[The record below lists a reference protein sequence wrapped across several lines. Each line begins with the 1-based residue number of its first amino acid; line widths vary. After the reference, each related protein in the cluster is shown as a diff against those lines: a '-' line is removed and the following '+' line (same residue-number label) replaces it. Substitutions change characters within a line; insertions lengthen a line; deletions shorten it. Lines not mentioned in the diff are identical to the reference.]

1 MYRAYMQGDRK
12 MRYFENDLKT
22 ERFVLG
28 KEGQVVQI
36 IPSRED
42 SLDRLVDENA
52 RQFSDEQESV
62 ESVVLHKLEVDRL
75 HTALSLL
82 TPEERA
88 LIQALFFDERK
99 ESELAVELGISQPA
113 VYKRKNKD
121 TTPIAF
127 GGRKMA
133 AKRKRIPRY
142 SKVQINGHEYY
153 KTDIEDADG
162 KRVILYG
169 KTREEVY
176 DKEMAA
182 LEQIDNATF
191 RRKSPTVAEYCEKW
205 LLMQSVHIR
214 ATTLIDYTSKVRR
227 HIIKELGEKRMADV
241 TLDDIQVALVPV
253 SKKSASV
260 YKSSYLHHKFDS
272 CFGRPENSSILGW
285 P

>member
-52 RQFSDEQESV
+52 QQFSDEQESV
-62 ESVVLHKLEVDRL
+62 ERVVLHKLEVDRL

-113 VYKRKNKD
+113 VYKRKMK
-121 TTPIAF
+121 
-127 GGRKMA
+127 
-133 AKRKRIPRY
+133 
-142 SKVQINGHEYY
+142 
-153 KTDIEDADG
+153 
-162 KRVILYG
+162 IL
-169 KTREEVY
+169 K
-176 DKEMAA
+176 KLKIF
-182 LEQIDNATF
+182 LE
-191 RRKSPTVAEYCEKW
+191 K
-205 LLMQSVHIR
+205 
-214 ATTLIDYTSKVRR
+214 
-227 HIIKELGEKRMADV
+227 
-241 TLDDIQVALVPV
+241 
-253 SKKSASV
+253 
-260 YKSSYLHHKFDS
+260 
-272 CFGRPENSSILGW
+272 
-285 P
+285 

>member
-1 MYRAYMQGDRK
+1 MDADKKRIWIRGQFVEVTDEVYRAYMQGDRK

-42 SLDRLVDENA
+42 SLDRLGENA

-113 VYKRKNKD
+113 VYKRKMK
-121 TTPIAF
+121 
-127 GGRKMA
+127 
-133 AKRKRIPRY
+133 
-142 SKVQINGHEYY
+142 
-153 KTDIEDADG
+153 
-162 KRVILYG
+162 IL
-169 KTREEVY
+169 K
-176 DKEMAA
+176 KLKIF
-182 LEQIDNATF
+182 LE
-191 RRKSPTVAEYCEKW
+191 K
-205 LLMQSVHIR
+205 
-214 ATTLIDYTSKVRR
+214 
-227 HIIKELGEKRMADV
+227 
-241 TLDDIQVALVPV
+241 
-253 SKKSASV
+253 
-260 YKSSYLHHKFDS
+260 
-272 CFGRPENSSILGW
+272 
-285 P
+285 

>member
-1 MYRAYMQGDRK
+1 MGEYPILQVRFSIERNPIFTVEGTAGQSEFLAIQTDRRENSVDADKKRIWIRGQFVEVTDEVYRAYMQGDRK

-113 VYKRKNKD
+113 VYKRKMK
-121 TTPIAF
+121 
-127 GGRKMA
+127 
-133 AKRKRIPRY
+133 
-142 SKVQINGHEYY
+142 
-153 KTDIEDADG
+153 
-162 KRVILYG
+162 IL
-169 KTREEVY
+169 K
-176 DKEMAA
+176 KLKIF
-182 LEQIDNATF
+182 LE
-191 RRKSPTVAEYCEKW
+191 K
-205 LLMQSVHIR
+205 
-214 ATTLIDYTSKVRR
+214 
-227 HIIKELGEKRMADV
+227 
-241 TLDDIQVALVPV
+241 
-253 SKKSASV
+253 
-260 YKSSYLHHKFDS
+260 
-272 CFGRPENSSILGW
+272 
-285 P
+285 